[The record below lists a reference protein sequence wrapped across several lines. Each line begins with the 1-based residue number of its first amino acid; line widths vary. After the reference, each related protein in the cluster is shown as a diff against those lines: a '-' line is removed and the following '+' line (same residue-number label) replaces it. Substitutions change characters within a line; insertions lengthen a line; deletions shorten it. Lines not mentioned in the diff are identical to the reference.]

1 MSDWQEGDLE
11 ISFPLSH
18 AMINALMN
26 IRTTFGNEILAKK
39 MLRDIKNFGGTE
51 HMSGCARLLFRTG

>member
-26 IRTTFGNEILAKK
+26 IRTTFGREILAKK

-51 HMSGCARLLFRTG
+51 HILN

>member
-26 IRTTFGNEILAKK
+26 IRTTFGKK

-51 HMSGCARLLFRTG
+51 HILN